1 MQKWGRSMF
10 TIDDRL
16 LKNDERAVYKLRKLF
31 SDYGYIHYKVNKFEG
46 YDFYAKNKDF
56 LKSENILTFPDTNGN
71 LKALKPDVTL
81 SIVKN
86 AALDGGVLKLFY
98 NESVYRPSHETGS
111 FREIMQTGLEC
122 IGDIG
127 QYEMGEVLMLAAK
140 SLLCISESY
149 LLDISHMGLVS
160 EIFELA
166 GVKNCDVL
174 LKLLGEKNVH
184 ELEKVCRTDG
194 VSEDWIEKISSL
206 CRIYGRPSEVLPK
219 LLSDFGDTNG
229 YKELSDISAIME
241 KYGLEEKIRI
251 DFSLGNDM
259 NYYNGLIFQGFIDGI
274 TSVFLSGGRYAK
286 LVEKLKRKGG
296 AVGFAL
302 SLDLLE
308 RYGGESREKD
318 VDVLLLVDDDVAAEE
333 ILLAAE
339 KIRESGS
346 SVRVERSSLS
356 GVKYGECKRLTKN
369 GICEVDK

>member
-1 MQKWGRSMF
+1 MF

-31 SDYGYIHYKVNKFEG
+31 SDYGYLHYKVNKFEG

-56 LKSENILTFPDTNGN
+56 LKSENILTFPDTNGK

-86 AALDGGVLKLFY
+86 AALDGGVMKLFY

-122 IGDIG
+122 IGEIG

-149 LLDISHMGLVS
+149 LLDISHMGFIR
-160 EIFELA
+160 EIFALA
-166 GVKNCDVL
+166 GVKSCDLL

-184 ELEKVCRTDG
+184 ELEEACESDG
-194 VSEDWIEKISSL
+194 VSAEWTEKIKDL
-206 CRIYGRPSEVLPK
+206 CRLYGRPSEVMPK
-219 LLSDFGDTNG
+219 LRSDFGETNG
-229 YKELSDISAIME
+229 YKELNDICSIME
-241 KYGLEEKIRI
+241 KYGLEDKIRI
-251 DFSLGNDM
+251 DFSLVNDM

-274 TSVFLSGGRYAK
+274 SNVFLSGGRYDL
-286 LVEKLKRKGG
+286 LVEKMKKHGG
-296 AVGFAL
+296 AIGFAL

-308 RYGGESREKD
+308 RYGDEKKGKD
-318 VDVLLLVDDDVAAEE
+318 VDVLLLVDGDVGAEE

-339 KIRESGS
+339 SIRANGKT
-346 SVRVERSSLS
+346 VRVEKWEN
-356 GVKYGECKRLTKN
+356 GNVTFEECLRLTKN
-369 GICEVDK
+369 GVCEVK

>member
-1 MQKWGRSMF
+1 MF

-31 SDYGYIHYKVNKFEG
+31 SDYGYLHYKVNKFEG

-56 LKSENILTFPDTNGN
+56 LKSENILTFPDTNGK
-71 LKALKPDVTL
+71 LRALKPDVTL

-86 AALDGGVLKLFY
+86 AALEGGVLKLFY

-149 LLDISHMGLVS
+149 LLDISHMGLIR
-160 EIFELA
+160 EIFALA
-166 GVKNCDVL
+166 GVKSFDVL
-174 LKLLGEKNVH
+174 LKLLGEKNTH
-184 ELEKVCRTDG
+184 ELEAACESDG
-194 VSEDWIEKISSL
+194 VSPEWVEKICNL
-206 CRIYGRPSEVLPK
+206 CRLYGRPSEVLPK
-219 LLSDFGDTNG
+219 LLSDFGETNG
-229 YKELSDISAIME
+229 YKELSSICAIME

-251 DFSLGNDM
+251 DFSLVNDM

-274 TSVFLSGGRYAK
+274 SNVFLSGGRYDL
-286 LVEKLKRKGG
+286 LVEKMKKRGG
-296 AVGFAL
+296 AIGFAV

-308 RYGGESREKD
+308 RYGDEKNKNS
-318 VDVLLLVDDDVAAEE
+318 VDALLLVDGEVSAEAILVAAES
-333 ILLAAE
+333 
-339 KIRESGS
+339 IRANGKT
-346 SVRVERSSLS
+346 VRVEKTESGNVTYAKLMRLS
-356 GVKYGECKRLTKN
+356 AN
-369 GICEVDK
+369 GLCEVE

>member
-1 MQKWGRSMF
+1 MF

-31 SDYGYIHYKVNKFEG
+31 SDYGYLHYKVNKFEV

-56 LKSENILTFPDTNGN
+56 LKSENILTFPDTNGK

-86 AALDGGVLKLFY
+86 AALEGGVMKLFY

-149 LLDISHMGLVS
+149 LLDISHMGLIR
-160 EIFELA
+160 EIFALA
-166 GVKNCDVL
+166 GVKSIDL
-174 LKLLGEKNVH
+174 MLKLLGEKNVH
-184 ELEKVCRTDG
+184 ELEAACESDG
-194 VSEDWIEKISSL
+194 VPPEWVEKIKNL
-206 CRIYGRPSEVLPK
+206 CRLYGRPSDVLPK
-219 LLSDFGDTNG
+219 LLSDFGETNG
-229 YKELSDISAIME
+229 YKELSSICAIME

-251 DFSLGNDM
+251 DFSLVNDM

-274 TSVFLSGGRYAK
+274 SNVFLSGGRYDL
-286 LVEKLKRKGG
+286 LVEKMKKRGG
-296 AVGFAL
+296 AIGFAV

-308 RYGGESREKD
+308 RYGDEKKKND
-318 VDVLLLVDDDVAAEE
+318 VDVLLLVDGDFSAEE
-333 ILLAAE
+333 ILASAE
-339 KIRESGS
+339 SIRASGKT
-346 SVRVERSSLS
+346 VRVEKTENVNVTYGKLVRLS
-356 GVKYGECKRLTKN
+356 ADGL
-369 GICEVDK
+369 CEVE